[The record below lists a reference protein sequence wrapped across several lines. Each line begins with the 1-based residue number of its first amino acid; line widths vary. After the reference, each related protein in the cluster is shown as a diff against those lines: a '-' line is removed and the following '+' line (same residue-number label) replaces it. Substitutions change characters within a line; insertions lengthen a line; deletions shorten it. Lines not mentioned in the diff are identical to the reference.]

1 MCQTCKTNP
10 ISGGEINE
18 WEKEEFM
25 THDALGLWA
34 NSGFRLHILPFSS
47 NKHTIRGSATGAD
60 DVYIYVE
67 NWLDIYVSS
76 SKRTQTYPI
85 QAWNIFFF
93 CFPKANGTFKK
104 EETKKKKPHSHHIH
118 FSLFFRLLQEMKSG
132 SLFVH
137 IKSGPC
143 RRNLF
148 FFIQLNSFY
157 VVMAFSREVFS
168 INTNT
173 FHHFMILSQG
183 SFIAFII
190 QWTLLSVR

>member
-1 MCQTCKTNP
+1 MNEKKKNLWHTTHWACGLIVVFDYIFCLFHQTSIQFAEAQQEQTMY
-10 ISGGEINE
+10 I
-18 WEKEEFM
+18 
-25 THDALGLWA
+25 
-34 NSGFRLHILPFSS
+34 
-47 NKHTIRGSATGAD
+47 
-60 DVYIYVE
+60 YIYVE

-76 SKRTQTYPI
+76 SKRTQIYPI

-93 CFPKANGTFKK
+93 LLSEGKWDVQQRRDEEKK
-104 EETKKKKPHSHHIH
+104 THSHHIH